1 MLPIFPIILAV
12 LITTS
17 NATENLTVVMALSE
31 PYLMLKDYDGQLSS
45 EYEGFS
51 VDLLKELEQE
61 LGVSMTIKVVDIYGV
76 YQESLQ
82 KWTGMVGEVA
92 DGSADMAIAD
102 LTVTEVRDKAI
113 DFSIPFMTGGI
124 TILSKKPIYY
134 GMNISFLDPFLTEV
148 WLIIAVS
155 YLILGIVYIVLKII
169 KKKKE
174 KSEENKISVISLPI
188 LKITTIIFTIFLACF
203 YSANLSNVL
212 ASRPVAD
219 KRPIWSVDDLA
230 TQNTIKYGAV
240 KGGLT
245 MAFFKE
251 SDMDVYQRL
260 WSFMDTNSDSNMNS
274 NKEGIEKVRNE
285 NGKYA
290 FLMESRSAEYVTE
303 RKCDLETVGGL
314 LNEFHYAIGLPLNSE
329 YRKPV
334 NQAILKF
341 KSSGIM
347 KKLEKKWWKQK
358 RGGGS
363 CSDWI
368 LQGSFAQLNLAN
380 IAGVFWMLLT
390 GFIMIVLAI
399 GLEVCLANL
408 GA

>member
-155 YLILGIVYIVLKII
+155 
-169 KKKKE
+169 
-174 KSEENKISVISLPI
+174 
-188 LKITTIIFTIFLACF
+188 
-203 YSANLSNVL
+203 
-212 ASRPVAD
+212 
-219 KRPIWSVDDLA
+219 
-230 TQNTIKYGAV
+230 
-240 KGGLT
+240 
-245 MAFFKE
+245 
-251 SDMDVYQRL
+251 
-260 WSFMDTNSDSNMNS
+260 
-274 NKEGIEKVRNE
+274 
-285 NGKYA
+285 
-290 FLMESRSAEYVTE
+290 
-303 RKCDLETVGGL
+303 
-314 LNEFHYAIGLPLNSE
+314 
-329 YRKPV
+329 
-334 NQAILKF
+334 
-341 KSSGIM
+341 
-347 KKLEKKWWKQK
+347 
-358 RGGGS
+358 
-363 CSDWI
+363 
-368 LQGSFAQLNLAN
+368 
-380 IAGVFWMLLT
+380 
-390 GFIMIVLAI
+390 
-399 GLEVCLANL
+399 
-408 GA
+408 